1 MIGVIAPYSK
11 FKEEVE
17 TIAQKLNI
25 PIIAE
30 VGALNSGLREAN
42 NMIKA
47 HKVKIIIARAS
58 TADYLREKLDIP
70 IIKIEITNFDVIKTL
85 KSMDVT
91 ENSVVLLNHF
101 TDEDRIDI
109 QTISEIMNIQ
119 LDVKYFEN
127 ERDINHHLNMLATDN
142 DLQSVVGTA
151 ECVAST
157 AGRKGIQ
164 SLIVYSQE
172 ESITEALHRSK
183 EAVKN
188 LLKEETKQRH
198 LETIISHAFD
208 GVISTNQD
216 GYITV
221 CNDVAANYIGVFENE
236 IIHSYYSDIHI
247 PLFKK
252 LFGDGQNV
260 TKHIINNGKQK
271 FVLNRNHLGE
281 ESYVIT
287 FQEVETLVESDSNIR
302 SKLYNRGFF
311 AKYRFE
317 DIVYRDKEMEQTLYL
332 AKAYSKSEGNILI
345 YGESG
350 TGKELFA
357 QSIHNESLR
366 SKGPF
371 VAINCAAL
379 PENLLESELFGYD
392 EGAFTGAKK
401 GGKPGLFEMAHKG
414 TIFLDEIGEVSKSLQ
429 ARLLR
434 VLQEKEVMRIGGE
447 KIIPVDVR
455 VIAATNKNLKESMEK
470 QKFREDLYYRL
481 NILYIHIPPLRKRAK
496 CIELLIDALL
506 LKHGGQPEFITDALK
521 EDFKRYNWPGN
532 IRELENF
539 IERIITI
546 KQHLHEDVPL
556 TMIKHAF
563 QPKLEEDA
571 ITDDYIRVRVRSL
584 QEMETEIYD
593 QLLKKFDNNK
603 TIVANKLGI
612 SRTTLWKKIKEVP

>member
-17 TIAQKLNI
+17 NIAKKLNI
-25 PIIAE
+25 PIVAE
-30 VGALNSGLREAN
+30 VGALKSGLRKAK
-42 NMIKA
+42 NMIKTD
-47 HKVKIIIARAS
+47 KVKVIIARAS
-58 TADYLREKLDIP
+58 TANYLREQLDIP

-85 KSMDVT
+85 KST
-91 ENSVVLLNHF
+91 NTFESPVVLLNHL
-101 TDEDRIDI
+101 TDQDRVDI
-109 QTISEIMNIQ
+109 ETIRDIMNIQ
-119 LDVKYFEN
+119 VHVKHFEN
-127 ERDINHHLNMLATDN
+127 ERDIIQHLDALASQN
-142 DLQSVVGTA
+142 RLQSVVGTA
-151 ECVAST
+151 ECVVAT
-157 AGRKGIQ
+157 AGKKGMQ
-164 SLIVYSQE
+164 SLVVYTQE
-172 ESITEALHRSK
+172 ESITEALHRAN
-183 EAVKN
+183 EAMEN
-188 LLKEETKQRH
+188 LLKEEIKQRH

-208 GVISTNQD
+208 GVISTNQE

-236 IIHSYYSDIHI
+236 IIGRYYKNIHI
-247 PLFKK
+247 PLLKK

-260 TKHIINNGKQK
+260 TKHIVNNGSQR
-271 FVLNRNHLGE
+271 FVLNRNHLAE

-302 SKLYNRGFF
+302 SKLYNRGFI
-311 AKYRFE
+311 AKYQFE
-317 DIVYRDKEMEQTLYL
+317 DIIHKSKEMKQTVSL
-332 AKAYSKSEGNILI
+332 AKAYAKSEGNILI

-357 QSIHNESLR
+357 QSIHNECFR

-414 TIFLDEIGEVSKSLQ
+414 TIFLDEIGEVSLSLQ

-447 KIIPVDVR
+447 KIIPIDVR
-455 VIAATNKNLKESMEK
+455 VVAATNKNLMESVEN

-481 NILYIHIPPLRKRAK
+481 NILSIHIPPLRKRVK
-496 CIELLIDALL
+496 DIELLIDALL
-506 LKHGGQPEFITDALK
+506 LKHGGQSEFITEEMR
-521 EDFKRYNWPGN
+521 EDFKKYSWPGN
-532 IRELENF
+532 IRELENV

-546 KQHLHEDVPL
+546 KQHLREEVPL
-556 TMIKHAF
+556 TMIEHAL
-563 QPKLEEDA
+563 QPKLVEEGA
-571 ITDDYIRVRVRSL
+571 LDDYIRVKVGSL
-584 QEMETEIYD
+584 QEMETEIYE
-593 QLLKKFDNNK
+593 QLLNK
-603 TIVANKLGI
+603 YDGNRTFVANKLGI
-612 SRTTLWKKIKEVP
+612 SRTTLWKKVKEVN

>member
-11 FKEEVE
+11 FKGEVE
-17 TIAQKLNI
+17 ITAKRLNI
-25 PIIAE
+25 PIVAE
-30 VGALNSGLREAN
+30 VGALNSGLRKAK
-42 NMIKA
+42 NMIKT
-47 HKVKIIIARAS
+47 HKVKVIIARAS

-85 KSMDVT
+85 KSTDIT
-91 ENSVVLLNHF
+91 ESFVVLLNHF
-101 TDEDRIDI
+101 TDQNRIDI

-119 LDVKYFEN
+119 LDVKYFGN
-127 ERDINHHLNMLATDN
+127 ERDITRHLNTLASQN
-142 DLQSVVGTA
+142 DLQSIVGTA
-151 ECVAST
+151 ECVAAT
-157 AGRKGIQ
+157 AGRKGMQ
-164 SLIVYSQE
+164 SLVVYTQE
-172 ESITEALHRSK
+172 ESITEALLRSK
-183 EAVKN
+183 EAMEN
-188 LLKEETKQRH
+188 LLKEEIKQRH

-221 CNDVAANYIGVFENE
+221 CNDVAANYIGIFENE
-236 IIHSYYSDIHI
+236 IIQRYYKSIHI
-247 PLFKK
+247 PLLKK
-252 LFGDGQNV
+252 LFGDGQNI
-260 TKHIINNGKQK
+260 TKHIINNGNQK

-311 AKYRFE
+311 AKYHFE
-317 DIVYRDKEMEQTLYL
+317 DIIHKSKEMKQTVSL

-357 QSIHNESLR
+357 QSIHNESFR

-414 TIFLDEIGEVSKSLQ
+414 TIFLDEIGEVSLSLQ

-455 VIAATNKNLKESMEK
+455 VIAATNKNLKDSVEK

-481 NILYIHIPPLRKRAK
+481 NILYIHIPPLRKRIED
-496 CIELLIDALL
+496 IELLIDALFA
-506 LKHGGQPEFITDALK
+506 KYGGQPEFITDKMK

-556 TMIKHAF
+556 TVIKHAF
-563 QPKLEEDA
+563 QPNLAEEA
-571 ITDDYIRVRVRSL
+571 AMDDYIRVKVGSL
-584 QEMETEIYD
+584 QEMETEIYE
-593 QLLKKFDNNK
+593 QLLNKFDGNK
-603 TIVANKLGI
+603 TLVANKLGI
-612 SRTTLWKKIKEVP
+612 SRTTLWKKVKEVT